1 MNAVTRISA
10 SAPAGLRISGISKS
24 FREKVLHEIDLDVA
38 PGELLAIT
46 GPSGAGKTTLC
57 RILAGLEHPDHGR
70 IVLAGR
76 DVSNVPSGARRV
88 ALMFESYALYPHL
101 TVAQNVLSPL
111 LPPNAPPA
119 ENPR

>member
-1 MNAVTRISA
+1 MNAITRISA

-57 RILAGLEHPDHGR
+57 RILAGLEHPDHGT
-70 IVLAGR
+70 IFLAGR
-76 DVSNVPSGARRV
+76 NLSNLTPRGATGRPHVRV
-88 ALMFESYALYPHL
+88 LRVISSPHGGPERV
-101 TVAQNVLSPL
+101 VA
-111 LPPNAPPA
+111 APGTERHPH
-119 ENPR
+119 